1 MRQTNTTV
9 VETETQLSLGWRERL
24 SPSKLSKIP
33 GRYNLPRM
41 FRKSGHSTKQM
52 REPVPTQ
59 SIAALNRSFKIT
71 DTFELLKTRKWSV
84 FDVQYAVVTG
94 LCIFSMWIVEP
105 SAPIIKTAAGLG
117 YLLLLLMPA
126 TRQFFLPSW
135 PIWSYL
141 LFFFSSR
148 FIPYDIRPDIFVKVL
163 PALED
168 ILYGTNFSNFFSKWT
183 HPVLDVIAWIPYGIG
198 HFSNPA
204 VCSVIMFIYASP
216 GTLPM
221 FAKSFGW
228 MNALGVSI
236 QLFFPC
242 TPPWY
247 ERLHGLEPAKYG
259 MQGSPAG
266 LARIDA
272 LFGVDMY
279 TTSFTTAPVPF
290 GAFPS
295 LHAAAAIL
303 EALFISHCFPKLKG
317 LCLGYVCWICWA
329 TMYLNHH
336 YAVDLLGGGI
346 IAYSIFFTVRKFWLP
361 RPQAGKKYRWEYEYV
376 EVGQTKKS
384 KALDEELGYTSV
396 RAGKRSAEWGDEFT
410 VLDSFMHSGSSSGS
424 SSPTSPVRSDRSN
437 RRTD

>member
-1 MRQTNTTV
+1 MQQTNTV
-9 VETETQLSLGWRERL
+9 VETETQLPLGWRERL
-24 SPSKLSKIP
+24 SPSKLKTIP

-41 FRKSGHSTKQM
+41 FSHSSKQM
-52 REPVPTQ
+52 RESGSNPTR
-59 SIAALNRSFKIT
+59 SISALQTSFKIT
-71 DTFELLKTRKWSV
+71 DTFELLRTRKWSV
-84 FDVQYAVVTG
+84 FDVQYLG
-94 LCIFSMWIVEP
+94 LAGFTIFSLWIIDP
-105 SAPIIKTAAGLG
+105 SAPIIKTLAALG
-117 YLLLLLMPA
+117 YLSLLFMPV

-135 PIWSYL
+135 PIWTYL
-141 LFFFSSR
+141 LYFFSSR
-148 FIPYDIRPDIFVKVL
+148 FIPYDIRPDILVKVL

-168 ILYGTNFSNFFSKWT
+168 ILYGVSFSNVLSAWT
-183 HPVLDVIAWIPYGIG
+183 HPVLDLFAWIPYGLG
-198 HFSNPA
+198 HFGLPA
-204 VCSVIMFIYASP
+204 ICSVIMFIFAAP

-228 MNALGVSI
+228 MSVLGVSI

-272 LFGVDMY
+272 LFGIDMY

-295 LHAAAAIL
+295 LHAADAIL
-303 EALFISHCFPKLKG
+303 EALFITYCFPKLKG
-317 LCLGYVCWICWA
+317 LCLFYVCWICWA

-346 IAYSIFFTVRKFWLP
+346 IAYSIFAVVRKYWLP
-361 RPQAGKKYRWEYEYV
+361 IQQPGKTYRWQYEYV
-376 EVGQTKKS
+376 EIGATKKN
-384 KALDEELGYTSV
+384 KPLDEELGYGPV
-396 RAGKRSAEWGDEFT
+396 GAAKRSADLSDEFT
-410 VLDSFMHSGSSSGS
+410 VLDSFMHSGSSSGN
-424 SSPTSPVRSDRSN
+424 SSPTSSIRSDKSD
-437 RRTD
+437 RRRD

>member
-1 MRQTNTTV
+1 MQQTNTV
-9 VETETQLSLGWRERL
+9 VETETQIPLGWRERL
-24 SPSKLSKIP
+24 SPSKIDKIP

-52 REPVPTQ
+52 REPGPTR
-59 SIAALNRSFKIT
+59 SVAALQTSFKIT
-71 DTFELLKTRKWSV
+71 DTFELLRTRRWSV
-84 FDVQYAVVTG
+84 FDVQHVVLAG
-94 LCIFSMWIVEP
+94 LCIFSIWIIEP

-117 YLLLLLMPA
+117 YLLLLLMPI

-135 PIWSYL
+135 PIWTYL
-141 LFFFSSR
+141 LYFFSSR

-168 ILYGTNFSNFFSKWT
+168 ILYGTNFSSTFAKWT
-183 HPVLDVIAWIPYGIG
+183 NPVLDVFAWFPYGIG
-198 HFSNPA
+198 HFGLPA
-204 VCSVIMFIYASP
+204 VCSAIMFIFAAP
-216 GTLPM
+216 GTVPM

-228 MNALGVSI
+228 MSTLGVSI

-295 LHAAAAIL
+295 LHAADAIL
-303 EALFISHCFPKLKG
+303 EALFISYCFPKLKG
-317 LCLGYVCWICWA
+317 LCIFYVCWICWA

-346 IAYSIFFTVRKFWLP
+346 IAYSIFFVVKKFWLP
-361 RPQAGKKYRWEYEYV
+361 RPQPGKTYRWQYEYV
-376 EVGQTKKS
+376 EVGEMKKS
-384 KALDEELGYTSV
+384 KALDEELGYGHV
-396 RAGKRSAEWGDEFT
+396 GAGKRSVDYVNEFT

-424 SSPTSPVRSDRSN
+424 SSPTTSTRSDRSN